1 MARSLDGLGGVLG
14 GDCRWD
20 SERRNEM
27 VWDFGPMV
35 YFWRRPRFHINRRLY
50 IQLSEAGR
58 PGAASETVQTGC
70 QGTSNIPS
78 CHSFFFLIDRKGW

>member
-1 MARSLDGLGGVLG
+1 MARSLDGLGGVLD
-14 GDCRWD
+14 GDCRRGFD
-20 SERRNEM
+20 GEKKAEGGN
-27 VWDFGPMV
+27 V
-35 YFWRRPRFHINRRLY
+35 YFWRRPRFHIDRRLY

-78 CHSFFFLIDRKGW
+78 CHSFFF

>member
-1 MARSLDGLGGVLG
+1 MVWEGFLAGIADGILSP
-14 GDCRWD
+14 R
-20 SERRNEM
+20 ERRNEM

-58 PGAASETVQTGC
+58 PWAASETVQTGC
-70 QGTSNIPS
+70 QGTSNMPS
-78 CHSFFFLIDRKGW
+78 CHSFFFFLIDRKGW